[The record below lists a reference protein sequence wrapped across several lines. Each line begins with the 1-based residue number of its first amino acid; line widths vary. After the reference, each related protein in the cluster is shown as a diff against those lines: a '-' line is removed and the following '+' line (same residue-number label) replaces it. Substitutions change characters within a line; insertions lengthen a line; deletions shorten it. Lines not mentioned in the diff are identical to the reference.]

1 MVFDVLDS
9 WFVVQASSGI
19 RTPSS
24 GIPQQV
30 EGQMGR
36 ERGQEAA
43 QDSKVRVVR

>member
-1 MVFDVLDS
+1 MVFDVHDS
-9 WFVVQASSGI
+9 WCVMQA
-19 RTPSS
+19 SS

-30 EGQMGR
+30 EGHMGR